1 MKSSNKIA
9 LLILWTASIV
19 FGAFYITLTFNIRLP
34 GDDLM
39 LLYDYTKDGWLDSVI
54 NFRSNVRWTSILL
67 CNTVFLPN
75 KNLATIHW
83 NIAIFYFFLFSSL
96 ILAFTFFIRTIFL
109 RFNNSS
115 LALKDCVL
123 VAFLFCLTLFYCT
136 TAQCEVW
143 FWMSATTIYLVP
155 ILFFVLGFGHL
166 FSFKNN
172 FFTYLIITIS
182 FLYIGGAVETFALI
196 TLFLLSGLLIITFLK
211 SNHFELA
218 TLRNKILVAIASL
231 VVFLFKN
238 LMGSKIIDRFHSIQ
252 RLYFESKNSIK
263 HDQATKIIK
272 IFEDPANLMIV
283 LCILITVII
292 GTIYRDKGLQLSKGK
307 IKRMVIISGLLLV
320 IISGITFIPLY
331 FTFNNLG
338 PERAWFPF
346 NFFLTLF
353 LFSLAFYI
361 GNVYEFKLLNL
372 TPSKYIIA
380 SFIIIKIG
388 ILLKNQYPIVTNYS
402 YQYDQ
407 RIERLIKL
415 KKIGNTKPAYFKP
428 MPNSGLVI
436 KAELD
441 ENGLGK
447 ESNYFKHLLNLNF
460 EVLLD
465 NSEKEDKLP

>member
-1 MKSSNKIA
+1 MKPYNKIV

-19 FGAFYITLTFNIRLP
+19 FGVFYLTLAFNIRLP

-39 LLYDYTKDGWLDSVI
+39 LLNDYTKDGWLDSVI

-67 CNTVFLPN
+67 CNTVFLLN
-75 KNLATIHW
+75 NNLATIHW
-83 NIAIFYFFLFSSL
+83 NVAIFYFFLFSSL
-96 ILAFTFFIRTIFL
+96 ILAFTFLIRTIFL

-115 LALKDCVL
+115 LTLKDSVL

-136 TAQCEVW
+136 TAPCEVW

-155 ILFFVLGFGHL
+155 ILFFVLGLGHL

-196 TLFLLSGLLIITFLK
+196 TLFLLSGLSIISFLK
-211 SNHFELA
+211 SDRFGLA
-218 TLRNKILVAIASL
+218 TLRSKILVAIASL
-231 VVFLFKN
+231 VVFLIKN
-238 LMGSKIIDRFHSIQ
+238 FTSSEIINRFH
-252 RLYFESKNSIK
+252 FESKNNIK
-263 HDQATKIIK
+263 HNQATEIIK
-272 IFEDPANLMIV
+272 IFTDPANLMIV
-283 LCILITVII
+283 LCILITAII
-292 GTIYRDKGLQLSKGK
+292 GTIYRNKGLQLSKGK
-307 IKRMVIISGLLLV
+307 IKRLVIISGLLLV

-353 LFSLAFYI
+353 LFSFAFYI
-361 GNVYEFKLLNL
+361 GNAYEIKFLNL
-372 TPSKYIIA
+372 TACKFAIA
-380 SFIIIKIG
+380 TF
-388 ILLKNQYPIVTNYS
+388 ILLKIVILFKNQYPVVTNYS

-407 RIERLIKL
+407 RIERLLKL
-415 KKIGNTKPAYFKP
+415 KKIGNKKSTYFKP
-428 MPNSGLVI
+428 MPNSGLII

-441 ENGLGK
+441 ENGVGK
-447 ESNYFKHLLNLNF
+447 ESRGFKDILHLDFDVKL
-460 EVLLD
+460 E
-465 NSEKEDKLP
+465 SSRKEEEILR